1 MANTTEYI
9 SKFNGKNIKDK
20 EARTTI
26 GDTTLLNTEEK
37 STIVGAINELTQTG
51 GDLSTLSTTNKGS
64 LVEAINELKETSNKF
79 SYYEAERL
87 ESDVDDN
94 AVIERILDGATVD
107 KGSIF
112 VIKKAIGTDTYSYT
126 GYVYNG
132 TAWAAMDGNYSADN
146 IYFPKDLIYTAP
158 IGVLTVPSSGS
169 GTISSTNKNLTN
181 VMSSI
186 MAKEENPIITKPS
199 ASIKLTPSGAKE
211 VGTEVTPSYVSAFN
225 SGAYT
230 YDTST
235 GVTATAWNI
244 TDTKGNSSATQ
255 NGSFGTFIVEDDTNY
270 KVSVTADYADGNIP
284 HTNISNEYPD
294 GQIKAGTT
302 AVANSSSITGFRK
315 YFYGSLTT
323 VSSTYTSEIIRA
335 LTNSTA
341 AVGNSKTFSMSIIE
355 GAKAV
360 IIAFPTNINKT
371 LKKVEDVGAFGTD
384 IVGKFTKST
393 VDVNGYNNYTAISYD
408 IYIYLPDT
416 ALGANTY
423 NITIA

>member
-9 SKFNGKNIKDK
+9 SKFNGKTIKDK

-37 STIVGAINELTQTG
+37 STIVGAINELAQTG
-51 GDLSTLSTTNKGS
+51 GDLSSLSTTNKGN
-64 LVEAINELKETSNKF
+64 LVEAINELKETANKF

-87 ESDVDDN
+87 ESDANDN
-94 AVIERILDGATVD
+94 AVIERTLNGATVD

-112 VIKKAIGTDTYSYT
+112 VIKKAIGADTYSYT

-132 TAWAAMDGNYSADN
+132 TTWAAMDGNYSADN
-146 IYFPKDLIYTAP
+146 IYFSKDLIYTAP
-158 IGVLTVPSSGS
+158 IGVLTVPASGS
-169 GTISSTNKNLTN
+169 GTIKAANKNLTN

-186 MAKEENPIITKPS
+186 MAEEKNPIITKPS

-225 SGAYT
+225 PGAYT

-235 GVTATAWNI
+235 GVTATAWSI
-244 TDTKGNSSATQ
+244 TDTNGNTSTTQ
-255 NGSFGTFIVEDDTNY
+255 NGSFDAFIVEDNTDY
-270 KVSVTADYADGNIP
+270 KVSVTADYTDGDIP
-284 HTNISNEYPD
+284 HTNIPNEYPD

-302 AVANSSSITGFRK
+302 AVANSSNITGFRK
-315 YFYGSLTT
+315 YFYGSLIT
-323 VSSTYTSEIIRA
+323 VPSTYTSEVIRA
-335 LTNSTA
+335 LANSTSV
-341 AVGNSKTFSMSIIE
+341 VGSSKTFNMPVIE

-408 IYIYLPDT
+408 VYTYLPDT
-416 ALGANTY
+416 ALGTNTY
-423 NITIA
+423 NVTIS